1 VAIPFATTTISVLR
15 VPADP
20 DRDPYDLQPDP
31 ATVAAGIRAH
41 ISTQAGEETVAGG
54 SQQVTNHRLSCDPF
68 DSGLHHKDQVVD
80 DTSGETYEVVWSVSR
95 YGVGMDHFQARLNQ
109 VSGVVSA

>member
-1 VAIPFATTTISVLR
+1 MAIPFSTTTITVLR
-15 VPADP
+15 VSADP
-20 DRDPYDLQPDP
+20 DRDPYDPEP
-31 ATVAAGIRAH
+31 EPSTVASGVRAH

-68 DSGLHHKDQVVD
+68 TGGLHHKDRIED
-80 DTSGETYEVVWSVSR
+80 DTSGEVYDVVWSVSR

-109 VSGVVSA
+109 VSGVVSV